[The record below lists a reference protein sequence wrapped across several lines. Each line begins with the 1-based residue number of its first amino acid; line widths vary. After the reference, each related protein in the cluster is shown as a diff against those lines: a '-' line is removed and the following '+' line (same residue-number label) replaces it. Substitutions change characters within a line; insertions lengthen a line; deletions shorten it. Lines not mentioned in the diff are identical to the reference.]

1 MTMSASAP
9 DDYVIDRD
17 GADTGVFVLKR
28 RGAAIGH
35 LDYHIGDGVIYID
48 YVEVLPAERGL
59 GLGVLLVDA
68 AVNWA
73 RESSRRVEPI
83 CGYARRV
90 LASAARYRDVFGAD
104 AR

>member
-1 MTMSASAP
+1 MSTSAQ
-9 DDYVIDRD
+9 DYTIDRD
-17 GADTGVFVLKR
+17 GAATGVFVLKR

-35 LDYHIGDGVIYID
+35 LDYHLGDGVVYID

-68 AVNWA
+68 AVDWA
-73 RESSRRVEPI
+73 RASSRRVEPI

-90 LASAARYRDVFGAD
+90 LMSAAKYRDVSGAD
-104 AR
+104 AP